1 MIEQIIPISYQNNE
15 TPNSINLIYPVMY
28 HGRFIGNL
36 LDRDLRTGKAYDITA
51 NDSRS
56 HK

>member
-1 MIEQIIPISYQNNE
+1 MIEQIIPIPSQNQE

-36 LDRDLRTGKAYDITA
+36 LDRDLRTGKAYNITM
-51 NDSRS
+51 NDSRT

>member
-1 MIEQIIPISYQNNE
+1 MIEQMFPINQNKE

-28 HGRFIGNL
+28 HGRIIGNL
-36 LDRDLRTGKAYDITA
+36 FDIDLKTGESDNITA
-51 NDSRS
+51 NDSRK